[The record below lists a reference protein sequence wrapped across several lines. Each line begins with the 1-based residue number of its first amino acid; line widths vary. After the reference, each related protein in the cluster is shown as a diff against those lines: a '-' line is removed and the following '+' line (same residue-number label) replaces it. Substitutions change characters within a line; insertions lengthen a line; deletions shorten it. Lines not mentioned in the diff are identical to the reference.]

1 LNSPPGKE
9 QERDLKMRLKKVT
22 DYLETILDP
31 GAFQGDRSING
42 LQVEASGDVRKVAL
56 AVDACGASIRSAAR
70 RGADLL
76 VVHHGLF
83 WGEATPITGITASRV
98 KALLNGG
105 VSLYAAH
112 LPLDCHPEIG
122 NNARIADVLGITGTS
137 SFGRY
142 AGLDIGLCG
151 MLPRPLKIEGLRR
164 KLAGILDS
172 PVQTFTFGPAVVKK
186 LGIVS
191 GGGASLTQ
199 AAADAGCDA
208 LLTGETSHSSYHTA
222 RENGISLIFAGHYA
236 SETFGVK
243 ALGELLGKDLGLKTF
258 FLDLPTGL

>member
-1 LNSPPGKE
+1 
-9 QERDLKMRLKKVT
+9 MRLEKVT
-22 DYLETILDP
+22 GFLEETLSLES
-31 GAFQGDRSING
+31 FSGDSSMNG
-42 LQVEASGDVRKVAL
+42 LQVEASSEVRKVAL
-56 AVDACGASIRSAAR
+56 AVDACRESISRAAR
-70 RGADLL
+70 RDADLL
-76 VVHHGLF
+76 IVHHGLF
-83 WGEATPITGITASRV
+83 WGGMVPITGIMAARV
-98 KALLNGG
+98 KALLDRN

-122 NNARIADVLGITGTS
+122 NNSRIASVLGIGETEH
-137 SFGRY
+137 FGKY
-142 AGLDIGLCG
+142 AGVDIGLCG
-151 MLPRPLKIEGLRR
+151 KLSRPLKIEGLRR

-172 PVQTFTFGPAVVKK
+172 PVQTFTFGPAVVRK

-199 AAADAGCDA
+199 AAAEAGCDA

-243 ALGELLGKDLGLKTF
+243 ALGELIKEKLGLQTF
-258 FLDLPTGL
+258 FIDLPTGL